1 MYKAAVIFSDTAV
14 HFLFS
19 VLVLRGKLVMYLM
32 YIFVLYEICF
42 YVLFKKKLF
51 GNADLLWLKIILNTY
66 KNLCIM
72 LGINLTWSILRFKWG
87 FFLLHVHHHVVQYL
101 SICLSVCFMWCGKI
115 IINVMDNNEFESKI
129 SCIAETTCRIWC
141 YICSGTSYSG

>member
-14 HFLFS
+14 HFLFCPCFA
-19 VLVLRGKLVMYLM
+19 GKIGDAFWCTSLFCMK
-32 YIFVLYEICF
+32 FVPISLI
-42 YVLFKKKLF
+42 LKKLF

-66 KNLCIM
+66 LCIM

-87 FFLLHVHHHVVQYL
+87 FFLLHVRHVVQYL